1 MDIACNIGFTSGE
14 HLALDGWDEILFLN
28 EVPYVEVSF
37 VGYDL
42 QKDEHVY
49 YEALNNLAKYKFIG
63 IRRKYPSDKLDF
75 AGKVY
80 AFEHYYNEGK
90 DVDQRNEYLYI
101 QTSAISTIAVHEQW
115 S

>member
-1 MDIACNIGFTSGE
+1 MDVACNIGFTSGE
-14 HLALDGWDEILFLN
+14 HLVLDGWDEISFLN
-28 EVPYVEVSF
+28 EVPYIEATYD
-37 VGYDL
+37 GYDL
-42 QKDEHVY
+42 QKDELVY
-49 YEALNNLAKYKFIG
+49 YEVLNKLKEHNFVG
-63 IRRKYPSDKLDF
+63 IRRKDPSDKLDF

-90 DVDQRNEYLYI
+90 DVNQRNEYLYV